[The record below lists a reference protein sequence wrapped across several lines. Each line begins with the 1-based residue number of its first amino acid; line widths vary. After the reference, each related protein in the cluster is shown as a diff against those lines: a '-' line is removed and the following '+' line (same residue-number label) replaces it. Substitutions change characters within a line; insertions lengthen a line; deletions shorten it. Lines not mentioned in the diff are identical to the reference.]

1 MYPVCI
7 GGRHVHQG
15 PRSSQVCIYLVV
27 CANDCNCP
35 KGSEKSTCVKLNRK
49 KRSSH
54 NLLSPAWRK
63 KTLSRLTDLG
73 PCCCV
78 SYNSVI
84 FHSSVTLT
92 FSCRFLYE
100 GHQDFSCLPTFGV
113 IPSQAA
119 MMDGGLSS
127 IPGLNI
133 DFTQVKEHTCLFLC
147 VRMCLCVHMHD
158 CICKVHLMVFHTRRT
173 MLMHTLLMLRWDDA
187 YISQLF

>member
-1 MYPVCI
+1 MISLLKVDILISTLRSGWSSGTKTTTDHVQLHPHPVYPVCV

-15 PRSSQVCIYLVV
+15 PRSSQVCIYLFV
-27 CANDCNCP
+27 CANDCDCP
-35 KGSEKSTCVKLNRK
+35 EGSEKSTCVKLNCK
-49 KRSSH
+49 KRSTD

-63 KTLSRLTDLG
+63 KTLSRLTNLG
-73 PCCCV
+73 PCRCV
-78 SYNSVI
+78 SYNRVI

-133 DFTQVKEHTCLFLC
+133 DFTQVK
-147 VRMCLCVHMHD
+147 
-158 CICKVHLMVFHTRRT
+158 
-173 MLMHTLLMLRWDDA
+173 
-187 YISQLF
+187 